1 MKRDYLINL
10 NTAVDIIGELRHSR
24 KIDRE
29 TESLFI
35 DVLYKCREFNFSK
48 NPFKIIPAGE
58 TREPIF
64 NIKEFIQ
71 LKIESL
77 KVLFL
82 KVESTGESLPRV
94 FAADKIDKMI
104 QSYLEIELDKIS
116 AAVLK
121 VRETFIEISKC
132 TDSREML
139 EVIKQRTN

>member
-35 DVLYKCREFNFSK
+35 DVLYKSREFNFSK

-58 TREPIF
+58 AREPIF
-64 NIKEFIQ
+64 NIKDFIQ

-77 KVLFL
+77 KLLFL
-82 KVESTGESLPRV
+82 KVESTGESFPRV
-94 FAADKIDKMI
+94 SAADKIDKMI
-104 QSYLEIELDKIS
+104 QSYLKIELDRIS

-121 VRETFIEISKC
+121 VRETFIELSNC
-132 TDSREML
+132 SDSREML
-139 EVIKQRTN
+139 EVMGQSK

>member
-1 MKRDYLINL
+1 MKRNYLINL
-10 NTAVDIIGELRHSR
+10 NTAVDIIGELRHSG

-29 TESLFI
+29 TEFFFI
-35 DVLYKCREFNFSK
+35 DVLYKSREFNFHK

-64 NIKEFIQ
+64 NIKDFIQ

-77 KVLFL
+77 KLLFL
-82 KVESTGESLPRV
+82 KVESTGESFPRV

-104 QSYLEIELDKIS
+104 QSYLKIELDKIS

-121 VRETFIEISKC
+121 VRETFIEISNC

-139 EVIKQRTN
+139 EVMGQSK